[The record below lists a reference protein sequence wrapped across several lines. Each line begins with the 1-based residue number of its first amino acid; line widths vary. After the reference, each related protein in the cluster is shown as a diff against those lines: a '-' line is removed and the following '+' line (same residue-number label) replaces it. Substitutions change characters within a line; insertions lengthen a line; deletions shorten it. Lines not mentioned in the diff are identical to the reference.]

1 MKYFQYQEFDSPD
14 LPGSGNIVS
23 QKLINKLE
31 EAREIAGIPF
41 IVNSGYR
48 SIAWN
53 KKVGG
58 KPNSSHLKGLA
69 CDIAASDSKTRYKVL
84 NACIKAGFKRIGIA
98 NGFIHVDIDESKVS
112 GVIWLY

>member
-1 MKYFQYQEFDSPD
+1 MKYFVYEEFDSPD

-31 EAREIAGIPF
+31 EAREIAGVPF

-48 SIAWN
+48 SIAHN

-69 CDIAASDSKTRYKVL
+69 CDIAASDSKTRHKIL
-84 NACIKAGFKRIGIA
+84 KACIEVGFRRIGIA
-98 NGFIHVDIDESKVS
+98 KGFIHVDIDESKVS